1 MGNPAEAVVRPLDRW
16 QQRNRYVAFVF
27 GVVKKYGDDQGGT
40 LAALITFYGF
50 LSLFPLILV
59 SITVLGF
66 VLSGD
71 VSLQH
76 SIEHSALRQFPV
88 VGKELPTGHLRG
100 NGLALVVGL
109 LGSLWGAL
117 GVANAVQYSIN
128 EAWGVPS
135 KDRPAFLPRI
145 AKGLGFF
152 ALLGTGIV
160 LTQALTSLGSIVGGS
175 DVAGV
180 IGIAAALVVNVA
192 LFLGIF
198 KLLAPSSLGWG
209 DHLPGAVLAAVLW
222 QVLQFV
228 GQYLVQRDLRNTTQI
243 YGQFAV
249 VLGLISFLSLAS
261 QLVMYSV
268 EVNAV
273 RAKGM
278 WPRSIL
284 QPPLTDA
291 DRRSLADRAIEEQRR
306 PDEKVAVTW
315 APSEEPAGVE

>member
-1 MGNPAEAVVRPLDRW
+1 MGSPVEALVRPLDRW
-16 QQRNRYVAFVF
+16 QQRNRCASFVF
-27 GVVKKYGDDQGGT
+27 AVVKKYGDDRGGT

-50 LSLFPLILV
+50 LSLFPLLLV
-59 SITVLGF
+59 FITILGF
-66 VLSGD
+66 VLSGNT
-71 VSLQH
+71 SLQH

-88 VGKELPTGHLRG
+88 VGNELPSGRLKG
-100 NGLALVVGL
+100 NGLALVVGI

-128 EAWGVPS
+128 EAWGVAS

-145 AKGLGFF
+145 AQGLGFF

-160 LTQALTSLGSIVGGS
+160 LTQVLTSLGSIVGNS
-175 DVAGV
+175 EIAGALGV
-180 IGIAAALVVNVA
+180 VAALAVNVA

-209 DHLPGAVLAAVLW
+209 DHLPGAVLAGVLW

-273 RAKGM
+273 RAKRM

-291 DRRSLADRAIEEQRR
+291 DRRSLADRAEEEQRR
-306 PDEKVAVTW
+306 PDERVAVTW
-315 APSEEPAGVE
+315 TGEEPAAVE